1 LHWVLRK
8 IQQCKTQES
17 SDDLNGRA
25 DLNER
30 GPRSRVSIGSAEAG
44 LLGPYANASTL
55 DNLKAVGRT
64 ADDATCNAVALDEW
78 RLSRHRLR
86 LGNKHRAAQTT
97 DVSLTMPLVAALYN
111 NFTTMRSVFI
121 TILQQLS

>member
-25 DLNER
+25 DLNKR
-30 GPRSRVSIGSAEAG
+30 GPRSRVPIGSAEAG
-44 LLGPYANASTL
+44 LLGPHANAPTL

-78 RLSRHRLR
+78 RLSRHRLQ
-86 LGNKHRAAQTT
+86 LGNKHCGAQTT
-97 DVSLTMPLVAALYN
+97 VVSFTMPLVAALYKN
-111 NFTTMRSVFI
+111 LTTMRSVFI

>member
-1 LHWVLRK
+1 LHWALRE

-30 GPRSRVSIGSAEAG
+30 GPRSRVTIGSAEAG
-44 LLGPYANASTL
+44 LLGPYANAPTL

-86 LGNKHRAAQTT
+86 LGNKHCGAQTT
-97 DVSLTMPLVAALYN
+97 VVSLTMPLVAALYN

>member
-1 LHWVLRK
+1 LHWALRE

-30 GPRSRVSIGSAEAG
+30 GPRSRVTIGSAEAG
-44 LLGPYANASTL
+44 LLGPYANAPTL

-86 LGNKHRAAQTT
+86 LGNKHCGAQTT
-97 DVSLTMPLVAALYN
+97 VVSLTMPLIARLYN
-111 NFTTMRSVFI
+111 NFTTMRP
-121 TILQQLS
+121 IL